1 MLLLDTHVLI
11 WTVEGETGRIGR
23 RTRALISKAE
33 SQDGVRVS
41 PATLFEVS
49 ALHTAGRLRLDRALD
64 EWISGAFADGRIRI
78 AELTPSVAI
87 AAGRIPREA
96 LPDPLDRMLVETAR
110 RADATFVTAD
120 ARILGYAANAAVRV
134 HDAGR

>member
-1 MLLLDTHVLI
+1 VLLLDTHVLI
-11 WTVEGETGRIGR
+11 WTVQGEKQIGR

-33 SQDGVRVS
+33 SQDAVRVS

-49 ALHTAGRLRLDRALD
+49 ALHTAGRLRFDRALD
-64 EWISGAFADGRIRI
+64 EWISDAFADGRIRI
-78 AELTPSVAI
+78 VEVTPSVAI

-96 LPDPLDRMLVETAR
+96 LPDPLDRVLVETAR

-120 ARILGYAANAAVRV
+120 ARILGYAAKAAVRV